1 MLIKG
6 KRITNPKMLLMMT
19 IVFYTA
25 AYSQSEML
33 TNATIIEMAKAGLS
47 PDVIVYKIKSSVDR
61 FDISS
66 DALIELKKAGV
77 DDSVVAAIVEI
88 SRSATSGTTV
98 AMVGNNTTQPPST
111 TNLAKDSLLTARTIA
126 IKKSSLN
133 PSRQALEK
141 ELLKRADFQSFNL
154 TIEQYKDA
162 ADLYIDVGHVPLSIF
177 THRYVYRIFDR
188 RTGSVLAAGETTS
201 WGSLAENL
209 AKHISLSLTAIRN

>member
-1 MLIKG
+1 MVPVLAG
-6 KRITNPKMLLMMT
+6 
-19 IVFYTA
+19 VS
-25 AYSQSEML
+25 YSQSEVL
-33 TNATIIEMAKAGLS
+33 TNVKVIEMSQAGLS
-47 PDVIVYKIKSSVDR
+47 TDVIVYKIKSSVDR

-66 DALIELKKAGV
+66 DALIELKKGGV
-77 DDSVVAAIVEI
+77 DDSVIAAIVEI
-88 SRSATSGTTV
+88 GRSASTGTASTINP
-98 AMVGNNTTQPPST
+98 AGNAAVLPLPT

-141 ELLKRADFQSFNL
+141 ELMKRADWKSLDL

-162 ADLYIDVGHVPLSIF
+162 ADLYIDIGHVPLSIF